1 MLWKQYILLQK
12 EVRVAFMILVP
23 KLPRKVQFVLDF
35 SFPLVSKVCKKTN
48 KELFIGGRK
57 GYDKEMLFSWLLVKK
72 VTNWDYRTIADM
84 AGVSH
89 PTLMRANDLFLRKG
103 LYDKI
108 FSSLVKKAYKQ
119 KLLTGNTVALDSSFI
134 HTFSKRGEVGSEGWN
149 GFKEAYG
156 FKLHLLMDTES
167 KFPVS
172 LCITNGLASDNT
184 LAIPLLKKGRRQLK
198 NCSYVLADKGYD
210 DQDIVKWITHTLNA
224 KAGIPMRR
232 KSILAKGRKNRY
244 GNLLNWILKTKGR
257 TFKHSI
263 YNKRTAVE
271 RVFSVLK
278 RTYHLGHEET
288 RGIVAFAK
296 NVYLSLICYMLKLFN
311 NRLSI

>member
-1 MLWKQYILLQK
+1 MILL
-12 EVRVAFMILVP
+12 P

-35 SFPLVSKVCKKTN
+35 SFPLISHLCQKTH
-48 KELFIGGRK
+48 KELFVGGRK
-57 GYDKEMLFSWLLVKK
+57 GYDKQVLFSWLLVKK
-72 VTNWDYRTIADM
+72 MTNWDYRTVASM

-89 PTLMRANDLFLRKG
+89 PTLMRANDLFLKKG
-103 LYDKI
+103 VYEKV
-108 FSSLVKKAYKQ
+108 FSTLVKQAYKK
-119 KLLTGNTVALDSSFI
+119 KLFTGETVAMDSSFV
-134 HTFSKRGEVGSEGWN
+134 HTFSKKGELGSEGWN

-184 LAIPLLKKGRRQLK
+184 LAIPLLKKGKKQLR
-198 NCSYVLADKGYD
+198 NCLYVLADKGYD
-210 DQDIVKWITHTLNA
+210 DQDIAKWISHELKA
-224 KAGIPMRR
+224 KAGIPMRK
-232 KSILAKGRKNRY
+232 KSVLAKGKKTRY
-244 GNLLNWILKTKGR
+244 GNLLNWLLKAQGR
-257 TFKHSI
+257 TFKKSI

-271 RVFSVLK
+271 RIFSVLK

-288 RGIVAFAK
+288 RGIVNFTK

>member
-1 MLWKQYILLQK
+1 
-12 EVRVAFMILVP
+12 MILVP

-35 SFPLVSKVCKKTN
+35 SFPLVSRVCQKTH
-48 KELFIGGRK
+48 KELFVGGRK

-84 AGVSH
+84 AGISH

-103 LYDKI
+103 VYEKV
-108 FSSLVKKAYKQ
+108 FSSLVKRAYKQ
-119 KLLTGNTVALDSSFI
+119 KLLKANTVAMDSSFV
-134 HTFSKRGEVGSEGWN
+134 HTFSRKGELGSEGWN

-156 FKLHLLMDTES
+156 FKLHLLMDTET
-167 KFPVS
+167 KLPVS
-172 LCITNGLASDNT
+172 LQITNGLAADCT
-184 LAIPLLKKGRRQLK
+184 LAIPLLKKGKSMLK
-198 NCSYVLADKGYD
+198 NCAYVLADKGYD
-210 DQDIVKWITHTLNA
+210 DQDIVKWVNHELKA

-232 KSILAKGRKNRY
+232 KSRLAKGKKNRY
-244 GNLLNWILKTKGR
+244 GNLLNWLLKARGR

-271 RVFSVLK
+271 RIFSVLK

-296 NVYLSLICYMLKLFN
+296 NVYLSLICYTLKFFN

>member
-1 MLWKQYILLQK
+1 MK
-12 EVRVAFMILVP
+12 FVP
-23 KLPRKVQFVLDF
+23 QMPRKVQFVLES
-35 SFPLVSKVCKKTN
+35 SFPLVKRLCKKTR
-48 KELFIGGRK
+48 KEAYIGGRK
-57 GYDKEMLFSWLLVKK
+57 GYDKELLFTLLLVKK

-84 AGVSH
+84 GKVSH
-89 PTLMRANDLFLRKG
+89 STLVRANDYFLKKG
-103 LYDKI
+103 IYDRV
-108 FSSLVKKAYKQ
+108 FSRLVKTAYKR
-119 KLLTGNTVALDSSFI
+119 KLFTAKTVAMDSSFV
-134 HTFSKRGEVGSEGWN
+134 HTFSKKGETGSEGWN

-184 LAIPLLKKGRRQLK
+184 LAIPLLKKGKRQLK

-224 KAGIPMRR
+224 KAGIPMRK
-232 KSILAKGRKNRY
+232 KSRLAKGKKTRY
-244 GNLLNWILKTKGR
+244 GNLLNWIFKSKGR
-257 TFKHSI
+257 SLKRSI

-288 RGIVAFAK
+288 RGIVNFAK